1 MSLFYLD
8 HQPIQ
13 SCGDDY
19 MRTGA
24 EDDWTPAQQAQR
36 DGEYHDEYT
45 RCYNA
50 VRQQMIETLA
60 GRFPVCPIFIGGRR
74 QVLTGAE
81 IAALLIEGKDAMAEL
96 GKLFAS
102 PLDAD
107 AKAESWVWASGL
119 IEALVVET
127 ARHFAKTTIGEEA

>member
-1 MSLFYLD
+1 MALYLD

-24 EDDWTPAQQAQR
+24 PEDWSAAQQAER

-45 RCYNA
+45 RHYNA
-50 VRQQMIETLA
+50 VREQMIETLA
-60 GRFPVCPIFIGGRR
+60 GRFPVCPVFIGGRR

-81 IAALLIEGKDAMAEL
+81 IAALLIEGKDAMTEL

-102 PLDAD
+102 PQDRDAQT
-107 AKAESWVWASGL
+107 ESWVWASDR
-119 IEALVVET
+119 IEALVVKT
-127 ARHFAKTTIGEEA
+127 ARHLAKTTIGEEA